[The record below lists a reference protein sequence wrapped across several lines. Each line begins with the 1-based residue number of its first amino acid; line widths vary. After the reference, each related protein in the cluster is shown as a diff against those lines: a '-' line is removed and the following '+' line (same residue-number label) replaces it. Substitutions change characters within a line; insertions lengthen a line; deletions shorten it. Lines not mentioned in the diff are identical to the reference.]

1 MADVKLWNPED
12 KVITQY
18 LREMGL
24 KAKEKDML
32 LTPEA
37 MAVDVVSI
45 VDL

>member
-12 KVITQY
+12 KVVTQY

-37 MAVDVVSI
+37 MAADVVSI